1 MLHLTSKLEM
11 SGVITLLP
19 HMLQKHVKVHL
30 YLYLYEDKTLS
41 RLSITIQTSAVS
53 DFAAYG

>member
-1 MLHLTSKLEM
+1 MLHLTSQLEM

-19 HMLQKHVKVHL
+19 HMLPKHVKVHL

-41 RLSITIQTSAVS
+41 MLSVTIQT
-53 DFAAYG
+53 FYIF